1 MTNSDTKSRILDA
14 CHNDRVRGC
23 HFGRDKTAFKISQ
36 DLQGVKR
43 FVIHE
48 QARREDVRVGGG
60 SQSCTVQ
67 DSAAVQVQ
75 FTVPTCKRVSCY
87 LCSEVL
93 LDNYGMS
100 LDEMLRDR
108 IVCGIA
114 KR

>member
-1 MTNSDTKSRILDA
+1 VLSGLVSTSKP
-14 CHNDRVRGC
+14 GE
-23 HFGRDKTAFKISQ
+23 KTTYDELVVTLTEHHA
-36 DLQGVKR
+36 
-43 FVIHE
+43 
-48 QARREDVRVGGG
+48 
-60 SQSCTVQ
+60 QSCTVQ

-75 FTVPTCKRVSCY
+75 FAVPTCKRVSCY